1 MPGKGHS
8 PEQVLKSSGKSRLPL
23 QAARALVRQYV
34 GSVSPTTLITG
45 GDASTADSTST
56 RQNGLRDSNRG
67 THG

>member
-1 MPGKGHS
+1 MPRKGHR
-8 PEQVLKSSGKSRLPL
+8 PEQILKNSGKSRLPL
-23 QAARALVRQYV
+23 RVARALGRQYV

-56 RQNGLRDSNRG
+56 RQNGSRDSNRR